1 VVNTYCQQDAGV
13 PLIRRWHDELNGG
26 DYTLMLKDVG
36 VERQEAEHFHA
47 APKTALRRLTPI
59 PLLARTATLRL

>member
-1 VVNTYCQQDAGV
+1 M
-13 PLIRRWHDELNGG
+13 NGG